1 VIRIGIDVGGTNT
14 DAVVVDGTRVVTSL
28 KTSTTEDVTT
38 GVQRALAKIIE
49 SSPEEARTAAA
60 VIIGTTHFVNAVV
73 ERRELDRVASLRLCL
88 PASASVKPFS
98 GWPAD
103 LRDLVRGDVVLLPG
117 GHEIDGR
124 EISPFD
130 AEATYKA
137 ARRIAAEG
145 IDAVAIS
152 SVFSPIRADH
162 EDRAAAIVRE
172 AIPGARIT
180 LSRDL
185 GRLGLLER
193 ENVALLNAALGRLA
207 RKTTAAFREAIRA
220 SGLTAKL
227 YLTQNDGTVISAQTA
242 EQYPVLC
249 FASGPTNSMRGAAF
263 LSGMTDAAVVDVGG
277 TTSDIG
283 ILKNGFPREANSVV
297 DVGGVRT
304 LFRMPD
310 VVSLALGG
318 GTRVYTDPLKLGPDS
333 LGFRL
338 REKSRIFGGSE
349 LCTTDIA
356 VAQGLLR
363 LGDPARVR
371 DIDPRVIEYVSQEAR
386 LRLET
391 GVDRLKTS
399 PHDIPLI
406 AVGGGSFLVPQTLR
420 GVSEVVFV
428 RHHDVA
434 NAIGAA
440 IAQISGEVDQVFSD
454 LSREEAI
461 ANAIALARSRAEKA
475 GAAADSVSVVDV
487 EELPLAY
494 MPGSSR
500 RVRVRVAG
508 ELAQV

>member
-1 VIRIGIDVGGTNT
+1 MIRIGIDVGGTNT
-14 DAVVVDGTRVVTSL
+14 DAVLVDNTRVIASL

-38 GVQRALAKIIE
+38 GVRRALAKLIE
-49 SSPEEARTAAA
+49 SSPEAAGAAAA

-73 ERRELDRVASLRLCL
+73 ERKELERVASIRLCL
-88 PASASVKPFS
+88 PASASVKPFA

-103 LRDLVRGDVVLLPG
+103 LRDLVKGEVVLLPG

-130 AEATYKA
+130 PDATYAA
-137 ARRIAAEG
+137 ARRIAAAG
-145 IDAVAIS
+145 IEAVAIS

-162 EDRAAAIVRE
+162 EDRAASIVRE
-172 AIPGARIT
+172 AIPGVRMT

-220 SGLTAKL
+220 SGLRANL
-227 YLTQNDGTVISAQTA
+227 YLTQNDGTVISAETA

-297 DVGGVRT
+297 DIGGVRT

-310 VVSLALGG
+310 VVSLPLGG
-318 GTRVYTDPLKLGPDS
+318 GTRVYTDPLRLGPDS

-338 REKSRIFGGSE
+338 LEQSRIFGGTE
-349 LCTTDIA
+349 VCATDIA
-356 VAQGLLR
+356 VARGLIA

-371 DIDPRVIEYVSQEAR
+371 DIEPRVIEFVERNAR
-386 LRLET
+386 LQLEK

-399 PHDIPLI
+399 PDDIPLI
-406 AVGGGSFLVPQTLR
+406 AVGGGSFLVPKSLR

-440 IAQISGEVDQVFSD
+440 LAQISGEVDQVFSD
-454 LSREEAI
+454 MSRDDAI
-461 ANAIALARSRAEKA
+461 AGAVALARSRAEKA
-475 GAAADSVSVVDV
+475 GAAASSVNVVDI

-494 MPGSSR
+494 MPGGSR

>member
-14 DAVVVDGTRVVTSL
+14 DAVLVDGTRVVGSL

-38 GVQRALAKIIE
+38 GVQRALAKLIE
-49 SSPEEARTAAA
+49 SSAEVARSATA

-73 ERRELDRVASLRLCL
+73 ERKELERVASLRLCL
-88 PASASVKPFS
+88 PAAASVKPFS

-103 LRDLVRGDVVLLPG
+103 LRDLVRGEVVLLPG

-130 AEATYKA
+130 EEATYAA
-137 ARRIAAEG
+137 ARRVAATG
-145 IDAVAIS
+145 IQAVAIS
-152 SVFSPIRADH
+152 AAFSPIRADH

-172 AIPGARIT
+172 VIPGARIT

-207 RKTTAAFREAIRA
+207 LKTTAAFREAIRA
-220 SGLTAKL
+220 SGLKAKL
-227 YLTQNDGTVISAQTA
+227 YLTQNDGTLISAETA
-242 EQYPVLC
+242 ERYPVLC

-297 DVGGVRT
+297 DIGGVRT

-338 REKSRIFGGSE
+338 LQQARIFGGSA
-349 LCTTDIA
+349 LCTTDVA
-356 VAQGLLR
+356 VAQNLIR
-363 LGDPARVR
+363 LGDPARVC
-371 DIDPRVIEYVSQEAR
+371 DLEPSVIQYVNAQAK
-386 LRLET
+386 LRLED

-399 PHDIPLI
+399 PADIPLI
-406 AVGGGSFLVPQTLR
+406 AVGGGSFLVPKSLH

-428 RHHDVA
+428 PHHDVA

-440 IAQISGEVDQVFSD
+440 IAQVSGEVDQVFNN
-454 LSREEAI
+454 LSRDEAI
-461 ANAIALARSRAEKA
+461 SHAVALARSRAEQA
-475 GAAADSVSVVDV
+475 GAAASSVNVVDV

-494 MPGSSR
+494 MPGNSR

-508 ELAQV
+508 VLAGV

>member
-14 DAVVVDGTRVVTSL
+14 DAVLVDGTSVISSL

-38 GVQRALAKIIE
+38 GVEQALAKLIV
-49 SSPEEARTAAA
+49 SSPDVARSASA

-73 ERRELDRVASLRLCL
+73 ERKELERVASLRLCL
-88 PASASVKPFS
+88 PASASVRPFA
-98 GWPAD
+98 GWPVD
-103 LRDLVRGDVVLLPG
+103 LRDLVRGEVVLLPG

-130 AEATYKA
+130 AEATYAA
-137 ARRIAAEG
+137 ARRIADAG
-145 IDAVAIS
+145 IEAVAIS
-152 SVFSPIRADH
+152 AAFSPIRADH
-162 EDRAAAIVRE
+162 EERAAAIVRE
-172 AIPGARIT
+172 VIPGARIT

-193 ENVALLNAALGRLA
+193 ENVALLNAALGKLA
-207 RKTTAAFREAIRA
+207 RKTTAAFREAIRT
-220 SGLTAKL
+220 SELSAKL
-227 YLTQNDGTVISAQTA
+227 YLTQNDGTLISAETA
-242 EQYPVLC
+242 EHSPVLC

-297 DVGGVRT
+297 EVGGVRT

-310 VVSLALGG
+310 VVSLPLGG
-318 GTRVYTDPLKLGPDS
+318 GTRIYTNPFRLGPDS

-338 REKSRIFGGSE
+338 LEQARIFGGSD

-356 VAQGLLR
+356 VARGLIR

-371 DIDPRVIEYVSQEAR
+371 DIEPGMIDLVSQEAR
-386 LRLET
+386 RRLEQ

-399 PHDIPLI
+399 PDDIPLI
-406 AVGGGSFLVPQTLR
+406 AVGGGSFLVPKSLQ

-440 IAQISGEVDQVFSD
+440 IAQVSGEVDQVFSN
-454 LSREEAI
+454 LSRDEAI
-461 ANAIALARSRAEKA
+461 ESATAVARARAEKA
-475 GAAADSVSVVDV
+475 GAAPRSVNVVDV

-494 MPGSSR
+494 MPGNSR

-508 ELAQV
+508 NLASS

>member
-14 DAVVVDGTRVVTSL
+14 DAVVVDGTRVVASL

-38 GVQRALAKIIE
+38 GVQRALAKLIE
-49 SSPEEARTAAA
+49 SSPGAARAATA
-60 VIIGTTHFVNAVV
+60 VIVGTTHFVNAVV
-73 ERRELDRVASLRLCL
+73 ERKELERVASLRLCL
-88 PASASVKPFS
+88 PASASVKPFA
-98 GWPAD
+98 GWPSD

-130 AEATYKA
+130 PEATYAA
-137 ARRIAAEG
+137 ARRIATAG
-145 IDAVAIS
+145 IEAVAIS

-162 EDRAAAIVRE
+162 ENQAAAIVRE
-172 AIPGARIT
+172 TIPGVRVT

-193 ENVALLNAALGRLA
+193 ENVALLNAALGKLA
-207 RKTTAAFREAIRA
+207 RKTTAAFREAIRT
-220 SGLTAKL
+220 SGLNAKL
-227 YLTQNDGTVISAQTA
+227 YLTQNDGTVISAETA

-297 DVGGVRT
+297 NIGGVRT

-318 GTRVYTDPLKLGPDS
+318 GTRVYANPFRLGPDS

-338 REKSRIFGGSE
+338 LEKSLIFGGAD
-349 LCTTDIA
+349 LCTTDVA
-356 VAQGLLR
+356 VAQGLLE
-363 LGDPARVR
+363 LGDPMRVR
-371 DIDPRVIEYVSQEAR
+371 NIDPSIINSVCQEAQ
-386 LRLET
+386 LRLEE

-399 PHDIPLI
+399 PDDIPLI
-406 AVGGGSFLVPQTLR
+406 AVGGGSFLVPKSLR

-440 IAQISGEVDQVFSD
+440 IAQISGEVDQVFTE
-454 LSREEAI
+454 LSRDEAI
-461 ANAIALARSRAEKA
+461 ASAVALARSRAEQA
-475 GAAADSVSVVDV
+475 GAAANSVNVVDV

-494 MPGSSR
+494 MPGSTR
-500 RVRVRVAG
+500 RVRVRVVG